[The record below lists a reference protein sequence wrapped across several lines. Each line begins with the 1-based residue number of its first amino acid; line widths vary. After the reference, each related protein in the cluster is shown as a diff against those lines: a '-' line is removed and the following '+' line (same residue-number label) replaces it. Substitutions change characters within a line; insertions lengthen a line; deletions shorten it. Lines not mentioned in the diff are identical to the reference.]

1 MEALTSV
8 VRRVCAAC
16 HSDALMVS
24 FGNLSLQHFDVAEA
38 PEPGVVET
46 AEKMIVKLRAGMMP
60 PPGIPRPG
68 GDTLA
73 VLVETL
79 EALIDEASAE
89 DPNPGDRP
97 FQRLNQIEYERSV
110 KDLLDLDIDAGY
122 YLPLDTKS
130 ANFDNIADVQMMSA
144 TLLGAYLNAAA
155 EVSRFAVGDPN
166 ATPGTTTYTN
176 SGYVS
181 QWERFPGAP
190 FGTRGGVSVVHNFP
204 AYGDYVIKL
213 ALEHTTTGGFS
224 GRTTQDEQIEI
235 SIDGERVALLEV
247 DQWMSV
253 ADRNGVNQSSEPI
266 FIRSGPHRVTAA
278 FLKLHEGPVEDLL
291 SPHDWSLADRK
302 IGDGQ
307 YGVTSWAHIK
317 DMAVYGP
324 ENPTGVSET
333 PSRARIFT
341 CRPTSAEDERP
352 CARGIVTRLGTQ
364 AFRRPLTQQDEAALM
379 SFYEEGASEGGFE
392 YGVRTALQ
400 AILASPD
407 FVFRIEEA
415 PADVEP
421 GEIYRLSPF
430 DLASRLSF
438 FLWGTPP
445 DEELREL
452 AASGRLYDGS
462 VLEAQAR
469 RMLEDPRSEAL
480 ATRFLHQWLQLD
492 DIYKVHPDR
501 LIYPDFHEQLA
512 DAMVRETHLLFDHLV
527 REDESMLELYSADYT
542 FVNERLADHYGFE
555 GIVGDH
561 FRQVDYPDESRK
573 GIFGHGS
580 VLTLTSVA
588 NRTSP
593 VLRGKWVMTTVLG
606 TPPPPPP
613 PGVPDL
619 EETDGTDHGRV
630 LTTRERMEKHRSS
643 AICAGCHKFMDPI
656 GLSLDNFDVTG
667 RWRIRENGIPLDTRG
682 ELYDGT
688 PVSNPSELLEALLSR
703 PIPLVRNFTKN
714 LMAYALGRRV
724 EAYDQPTVRGISR
737 EAERNAYRMSSFIL
751 GVIESDA
758 FQMKRAVGVTAEETT
773 GNER

>member
-1 MEALTSV
+1 MRCWS
-8 VRRVCAAC
+8 RRW
-16 HSDALMVS
+16 
-24 FGNLSLQHFDVAEA
+24 
-38 PEPGVVET
+38 
-46 AEKMIVKLRAGMMP
+46 R
-60 PPGIPRPG
+60 R
-68 GDTLA
+68 
-73 VLVETL
+73 
-79 EALIDEASAE
+79 LIDEASAE

-144 TLLGAYLNAAA
+144 TLLGAYLNATA

-204 AYGDYVIKL
+204 ADGDYVIKL

-224 GRTTQDEQIEI
+224 GRTTRDEQIEI

-379 SFYEEGASEGGFE
+379 SFYEEGRVGGWIR
-392 YGVRTALQ
+392 VRREDCIAGD
-400 AILASPD
+400 P
-407 FVFRIEEA
+407 RE
-415 PADVEP
+415 
-421 GEIYRLSPF
+421 
-430 DLASRLSF
+430 SRL
-438 FLWGTPP
+438 
-445 DEELREL
+445 
-452 AASGRLYDGS
+452 RL
-462 VLEAQAR
+462 Q
-469 RMLEDPRSEAL
+469 
-480 ATRFLHQWLQLD
+480 
-492 DIYKVHPDR
+492 DR
-501 LIYPDFHEQLA
+501 GGP
-512 DAMVRETHLLFDHLV
+512 
-527 REDESMLELYSADYT
+527 
-542 FVNERLADHYGFE
+542 
-555 GIVGDH
+555 
-561 FRQVDYPDESRK
+561 
-573 GIFGHGS
+573 
-580 VLTLTSVA
+580 
-588 NRTSP
+588 
-593 VLRGKWVMTTVLG
+593 
-606 TPPPPPP
+606 
-613 PGVPDL
+613 
-619 EETDGTDHGRV
+619 
-630 LTTRERMEKHRSS
+630 
-643 AICAGCHKFMDPI
+643 
-656 GLSLDNFDVTG
+656 
-667 RWRIRENGIPLDTRG
+667 
-682 ELYDGT
+682 
-688 PVSNPSELLEALLSR
+688 
-703 PIPLVRNFTKN
+703 
-714 LMAYALGRRV
+714 GRRRAGRDLPA
-724 EAYDQPTVRGISR
+724 EPLRPREPPFLLPLGDTAGRRAQGAGRIGQAVRRVRSGGASAAHAR
-737 EAERNAYRMSSFIL
+737 GSAL
-751 GVIESDA
+751 
-758 FQMKRAVGVTAEETT
+758 
-773 GNER
+773 